1 MSTFTLLPILRISD
15 HNCIDCSINHITI
28 LAKQHHGSRQRM
40 VLSSQEIR
48 ARLKKVQSMC
58 QPSWSDQKVLTGHV
72 QTVFPTIL
80 KGYRFPEAE
89 IEKKEDVL
97 NLTG

>member
-1 MSTFTLLPILRISD
+1 MILILSYFGLKT
-15 HNCIDCSINHITI
+15 CLINPTTI
-28 LAKQHHGSRQRM
+28 LAKKHHGSRQRM

-89 IEKKEDVL
+89 IEKKEDVS